1 MDTLPEEII
10 QYIGTY
16 LKELDLY
23 KCLNKNFYNY
33 IQKDHFKLIC
43 KKNIS
48 KVLLSKQKIIDN
60 NDIYNRYEKLS
71 SGIYKILSSNYRH
84 HLFIRIDIKSSMIEE
99 NFDQALL
106 YINGSLT
113 PGNIFFECF

>member
-10 QYIGTY
+10 QYIGAY
-16 LKELDLY
+16 VKELDIY
-23 KCLNKNFYNY
+23 KFLNKNFYSY

-43 KKNIS
+43 KHNIS
-48 KVLLSKQKIIDN
+48 KVLLSKQQIIFN
-60 NDIYNRYEKLS
+60 NDIYNTYETLS

-84 HLFIRIDIKSSMIEE
+84 HLFIRIDIKSSITQE
-99 NFDQALL
+99 NFEPALL